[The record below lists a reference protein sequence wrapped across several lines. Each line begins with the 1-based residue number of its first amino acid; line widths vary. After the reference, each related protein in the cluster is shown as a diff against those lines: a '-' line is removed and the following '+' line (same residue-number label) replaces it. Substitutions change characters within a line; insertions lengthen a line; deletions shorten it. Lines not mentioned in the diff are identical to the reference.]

1 MKQIKTILTAGMV
14 FLCTQPVQADLTAVL
29 DTVVVTASR
38 IEQDQ
43 YEVAGN
49 LTVITKEDIAAS
61 TAQNIPDILRSALG
75 VNVYDSSTV
84 KSSTVDIRGFGDSA
98 ARNVLIMI
106 DGRRV
111 NTIDISAPD
120 LVQVPIG
127 AVERIEII
135 RGAGSVLYGDNAVGG
150 VVNIITKEGEDTIHG
165 RAGFQHGSYDT
176 YAEDVEVYGEK
187 NGLSYFLYGR
197 HYDTDGYRAN
207 SAFVSDDVSTKFK
220 YAPSENLTTRF
231 SFGYH
236 DDRQRLPG
244 GLSAAQL
251 ASNGRRSTA
260 TPNDTSYTTD
270 TNFKFGFDLTP
281 WTNEEYLGDLVV
293 DFTYRDRNVY
303 DEFNQ
308 FSNFHT
314 LRRIDTKGMT
324 AKYIFD
330 HTIFDHKVD
339 FVTGVDFYDHEN
351 DILGSG
357 SNADKLTIS
366 KEEVGIYGFLEY
378 EMLERVHANFG
389 TRYHKAKYTFNQ
401 TNAINFETQEPD
413 EWVSMGGLKWEYAD
427 GSNLHANVQQSFRF
441 LATDEWYT
449 AANFPG
455 FGITPGL
462 NLDLKQQT
470 GIQYEV
476 GVKHNFNNKVMG
488 TLTTY
493 LMDLDNEVY
502 FDPATFANANYD
514 KTRRIGVEVGTS
526 VDVLSF
532 VPVDIL
538 DRLVLDGSFTYQSPE
553 FDEGTNDGK
562 DIPFVPRHQ
571 AKLGLTAQ
579 FLEHFTF
586 SVDAQY
592 IGSRF
597 AINDNGNN
605 APKVKGY
612 AITNAKL
619 SYDRDYWSLFAA
631 VNNITDE
638 RYFSFLSRSSNLL
651 TYSAAPAPER
661 NFVVGVNV
669 KF

>member
-1 MKQIKTILTAGMV
+1 MKIIKLLFM
-14 FLCTQPVQADLTAVL
+14 LCAVGLCAQEGQAELAAVL

-38 IEQDQ
+38 IEQNP

-49 LTVITKEDIAAS
+49 LTVITKENITAS
-61 TAQNIPDILRSALG
+61 TAQNVPDVLRSALG
-75 VNVYDSSTV
+75 VNIYDSSTV

-150 VVNIITKEGEDTIHG
+150 VVNIITKQGEDNIHG
-165 RAGFQHGSYDT
+165 RAGFHHGSYDS
-176 YAEDVEVYGEK
+176 YGEDVEVYGEA

-197 HYDTDGYRAN
+197 HYDTDGYREN
-207 SAFVSDDVSTKFK
+207 SAFVSDDVSAKFK
-220 YAPSENLTTRF
+220 YALNENLTTRF

-244 GLSAAQL
+244 GLSAAQIT
-251 ASNGRRSTA
+251 SNGRRSAA
-260 TPNDTSYTTD
+260 TKNDTSHTTD
-270 TNFKFGFDLTP
+270 TNFKFGIDLTP
-281 WTNEEYLGDLVV
+281 WTEKDYWGDFVI
-293 DFTYRDRNVY
+293 DFIYRDRNVY

-314 LRRIDTKGMT
+314 LRRIDTKGIM

-330 HTIFDHKVD
+330 RTIFDRKVD
-339 FVTGVDFYDHEN
+339 FVTGVDVYDHEN

-366 KEEVGIYGFLEY
+366 KKEIGVYGFLEY
-378 EMLERVHANFG
+378 EMFKDIHANFG
-389 TRYHKAKYTFNQ
+389 TRYHQAKYTFNQ
-401 TNAINFETQEPD
+401 TNVVNFETQAPD
-413 EWVSMGGLKWEYAD
+413 EWVSMGGLKWSYAG
-427 GSNLHANVQQSFRF
+427 GSNVHANVQQSFRF

-470 GIQYEV
+470 GIQYEI
-476 GVKHNFNNKVMG
+476 GVRHNFNNKVTG

-493 LMDLDNEVY
+493 MMDLDNEIY
-502 FDPATFANANYD
+502 FDPATFANDNYE
-514 KTRRIGVEVGTS
+514 KTRRIGLEAGIS
-526 VDVLSF
+526 IDVLSL
-532 VPVDIL
+532 VDINML
-538 DRLVLDGSFTYQSPE
+538 DGLIVDGSFTYQSPE
-553 FDEGTNDGK
+553 FDEGANDGK
-562 DIPFVPRHQ
+562 DIPFVPRYQ
-571 AKLGLTAQ
+571 AKLGLTAK
-579 FLEHFTF
+579 FLDYFMF
-586 SVDAQY
+586 SVDGQY
-592 IGSRF
+592 VGSRF
-597 AINDNGNN
+597 AINDTGNN
-605 APKVKGY
+605 APKVKGHV
-612 AITNAKL
+612 IGSAKL
-619 SYDRDYWSLFAA
+619 SYDRDHWGIFAA
-631 VNNITDE
+631 VNNMTDE
-638 RYFSFLSRSSNLL
+638 RYFSFLSRSSDLA
-651 TYSAAPAPER
+651 TFSAAPAPER
-661 NFVVGVNV
+661 NYMIGMNI